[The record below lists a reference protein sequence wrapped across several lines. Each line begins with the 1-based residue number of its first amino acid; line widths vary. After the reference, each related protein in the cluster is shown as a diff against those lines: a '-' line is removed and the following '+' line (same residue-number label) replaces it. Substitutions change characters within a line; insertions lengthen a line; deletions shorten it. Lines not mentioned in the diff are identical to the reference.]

1 MTNELERSESYP
13 MVTAYRRA
21 SRAKISLDAIIHNYQ
36 VIKQSLAPGKLVY
49 ATVKADAYGHGAK
62 AVSQALSQAG
72 VDGFCVAL
80 TDEAL
85 ELRQAGIQED
95 IMVLG
100 VIPKEEALDMAQ
112 AQVAVTVSR
121 LDWLETVSAELE
133 ASDCPPLPVHLAV
146 DSGMGRIGFLDS
158 QSLQA
163 AIDWISA
170 HPKAFTLKG
179 IFTHFATAD
188 SQDPQGKSK
197 QAAQAQA
204 FQAIRQAIDCSGLS
218 QPPLFH
224 QSNSAMALWYPDQ
237 TLDMVRLG
245 IALYGANPSNGA
257 ESLPYPLE
265 PALSLE
271 TEIAHVKQMHAGET
285 VGYGATYTASQDE
298 WIATLPI
305 GYADGWLRAYSG
317 LKALIQG
324 QPCPIVGRICMDQCM
339 VRLDQA
345 YPIGTPVT
353 LIGKNQGQEIRAE
366 EVAAHAGTIAYETF
380 CLLSQRLPRTYQD

>member
-1 MTNELERSESYP
+1 

-21 SRAKISLDAIIHNYQ
+21 SRAKISLDAIIQNYRG
-36 VIKQSLAPGKLVY
+36 IKQSLAPGKLVY

-62 AVSQALSQAG
+62 AVSQVLEEAG
-72 VDGFCVAL
+72 ADGFCVAL

-85 ELRQAGIQED
+85 ELRQAGIQNN

-100 VIPKEEALDMAQ
+100 VIPASDALEMAQ
-112 AQVAVTVSR
+112 AQIAVTVSR
-121 LDWLETVSAELE
+121 IDWLEAVTEELE
-133 ASDCPPLPVHLAV
+133 ACTYPALEIHLAV

-163 AIDWISA
+163 AIDWIAA

-197 QAAQAQA
+197 QAAQVQA
-204 FQAIRQAIDCSGLS
+204 FQDIRQAIDCSQLP
-218 QPPLFH
+218 QAPLFH
-224 QSNSAMALWYPDQ
+224 QSNSAMALWYPDE

-257 ESLPYPLE
+257 EDLPYALE

-271 TEIAHVKQMHAGET
+271 TEIAYVKQMHAGET

-317 LKALIQG
+317 LEVLVQG
-324 QPCPIVGRICMDQCM
+324 QACPIVGRVCMDQCM

-345 YPIGTPVT
+345 YPIGTKVT
-353 LIGKNQGQEIRAE
+353 LIGENQGQVIRAE
-366 EVAAHAGTIAYETF
+366 DVAAHAGTIAYETF
-380 CLLSQRLPRTYQD
+380 CLLSQRLPRDYQD